1 MRVKDMCVCVLE
13 IYKNYYLAFTLQ
25 HKLLGKSVLDV
36 TIFYILKDLQ
46 ELYIVL
52 PYMVVTLIS
61 VTNKHMLML

>member
-1 MRVKDMCVCVLE
+1 MCVLE

-25 HKLLGKSVLDV
+25 NKLLGKSVLDV

-52 PYMVVTLIS
+52 QSVVVMLIS
-61 VTNKHMLML
+61 VTNKRILML